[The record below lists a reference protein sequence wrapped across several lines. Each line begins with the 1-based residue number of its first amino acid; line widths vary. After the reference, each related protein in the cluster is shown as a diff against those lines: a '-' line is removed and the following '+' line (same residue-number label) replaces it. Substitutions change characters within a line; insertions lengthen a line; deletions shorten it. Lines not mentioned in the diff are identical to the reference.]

1 MILDNEFTV
10 DAPVDRVWAYFLD
23 VPNLAPC
30 LPGATLVGDDGDGT
44 YQGKVVAALGPVK
57 LNFSGTA
64 QIVEADEAAHRMVL
78 QGRGL
83 GGPRPRR
90 GRDDDHRDDGART
103 SGGTRVSVAQDLSIS
118 GAAANYG
125 RGLIADVTS
134 VLLGSFA
141 ECVQANITGGGG
153 TATAVRAAPGE
164 RLRHRPAGHGD
175 GAQARVRPVLP
186 PLRQEPLMVLWWIGN
201 AILLFVVLPVVIALL
216 NRVLAAVERIRA
228 ACDDILARRR
238 RAARRGGPGARAAR
252 HDRRDRAPGRRRRHP
267 LRGLGRPAPAAEG
280 GVRCPPSPGSR

>member
-10 DAPVDRVWAYFLD
+10 DAPVDAVWAYFLD

-44 YQGKVVAALGPVK
+44 YQGRVVAALGPVK

-64 QIVEADEAAHRMVL
+64 KIVEADETAHRMVL
-78 QGRGL
+78 RAAGSEDRGRGEAEMTITATMA
-83 GGPRPRR
+83 P
-90 GRDDDHRDDGART
+90 T

-141 ECVQANITGGGG
+141 ECVQANIAGGGG
-153 TATAVRAAPGE
+153 TATAVRAAPASGFAIGLRATVMALKRVFARFFLPYD
-164 RLRHRPAGHGD
+164 RLA
-175 GAQARVRPVLP
+175 
-186 PLRQEPLMVLWWIGN
+186 
-201 AILLFVVLPVVIALL
+201 
-216 NRVLAAVERIRA
+216 NRK
-228 ACDDILARRR
+228 
-238 RAARRGGPGARAAR
+238 
-252 HDRRDRAPGRRRRHP
+252 
-267 LRGLGRPAPAAEG
+267 
-280 GVRCPPSPGSR
+280 

>member
-30 LPGATLVGDDGDGT
+30 LPGATLLGESVDSAGDGT

-64 QIVEADEAAHRMVL
+64 RIVSADEAAHRMVL
-78 QGRGL
+78 KAAGSEDRGRGEADMTITATMA
-83 GGPRPRR
+83 P
-90 GRDDDHRDDGART
+90 T

-134 VLLGSFA
+134 VLLASFA

-153 TATAVRAAPGE
+153 GTATAVRATPASGFAIG
-164 RLRHRPAGHGD
+164 LRATVMALKRVF
-175 GAQARVRPVLP
+175 ARFFLP
-186 PLRQEPLMVLWWIGN
+186 Y
-201 AILLFVVLPVVIALL
+201 
-216 NRVLAAVERIRA
+216 
-228 ACDDILARRR
+228 
-238 RAARRGGPGARAAR
+238 
-252 HDRRDRAPGRRRRHP
+252 DR
-267 LRGLGRPAPAAEG
+267 
-280 GVRCPPSPGSR
+280 SR

>member
-10 DAPVDRVWAYFLD
+10 AAPVDRVWAYFLD

-30 LPGATLVGDDGDGT
+30 LPGATLVGEDGDGT

-64 QIVEADEAAHRMVL
+64 RIVEADEAAHRMVL
-78 QGRGL
+78 KAAGSEDRGRGEA
-83 GGPRPRR
+83 
-90 GRDDDHRDDGART
+90 DMTITATMAAT

-141 ECVQANITGGGG
+141 ECVQADITGGGGG
-153 TATAVRAAPGE
+153 TATAVRAAPASGFAIG
-164 RLRHRPAGHGD
+164 LRATVMALKRVF
-175 GAQARVRPVLP
+175 ARFFLP
-186 PLRQEPLMVLWWIGN
+186 Y
-201 AILLFVVLPVVIALL
+201 
-216 NRVLAAVERIRA
+216 
-228 ACDDILARRR
+228 
-238 RAARRGGPGARAAR
+238 
-252 HDRRDRAPGRRRRHP
+252 DR
-267 LRGLGRPAPAAEG
+267 
-280 GVRCPPSPGSR
+280 SR

>member
-10 DAPVDRVWAYFLD
+10 AAPVDRVWAYFLD

-30 LPGATLVGDDGDGT
+30 LPGATLVGEDGDGT

-64 QIVEADEAAHRMVL
+64 RIVEADEAAHRMVL
-78 QGRGL
+78 KAAGSEDRGRGAADMTITATMA
-83 GGPRPRR
+83 P
-90 GRDDDHRDDGART
+90 T

-141 ECVQANITGGGG
+141 ECVQANITGGG
-153 TATAVRAAPGE
+153 TATAVRAAPAGGFAIG
-164 RLRHRPAGHGD
+164 LRATVMALKRVF
-175 GAQARVRPVLP
+175 ARFFLP
-186 PLRQEPLMVLWWIGN
+186 Y
-201 AILLFVVLPVVIALL
+201 
-216 NRVLAAVERIRA
+216 
-228 ACDDILARRR
+228 
-238 RAARRGGPGARAAR
+238 
-252 HDRRDRAPGRRRRHP
+252 DR
-267 LRGLGRPAPAAEG
+267 
-280 GVRCPPSPGSR
+280 SR

>member
-64 QIVEADEAAHRMVL
+64 RIVEADEAAHRMVL
-78 QGRGL
+78 KAAGSEDRGRGEAEMTITATM
-83 GGPRPRR
+83 RPE
-90 GRDDDHRDDGART
+90 D
-103 SGGTRVSVAQDLSIS
+103 GGTRVSVAQDLSIS

-153 TATAVRAAPGE
+153 GTATAVRAAPASGFAIG
-164 RLRHRPAGHGD
+164 LRATVMALKRVF
-175 GAQARVRPVLP
+175 ARFFLP
-186 PLRQEPLMVLWWIGN
+186 Y
-201 AILLFVVLPVVIALL
+201 
-216 NRVLAAVERIRA
+216 
-228 ACDDILARRR
+228 
-238 RAARRGGPGARAAR
+238 
-252 HDRRDRAPGRRRRHP
+252 DR
-267 LRGLGRPAPAAEG
+267 
-280 GVRCPPSPGSR
+280 SR

>member
-44 YQGKVVAALGPVK
+44 YEGKVVAALGPVK

-64 QIVEADEAAHRMVL
+64 RIVSADEANHRMVL
-78 QGRGL
+78 KAAGSEDRGRGEAEMTITATMAPAS
-83 GGPRPRR
+83 G
-90 GRDDDHRDDGART
+90 
-103 SGGTRVSVAQDLSIS
+103 GGTRVRVAQDLSIS

-153 TATAVRAAPGE
+153 TATAVRAVPASGFAIG
-164 RLRHRPAGHGD
+164 LRATVMALKRVF
-175 GAQARVRPVLP
+175 ARFFLP
-186 PLRQEPLMVLWWIGN
+186 Y
-201 AILLFVVLPVVIALL
+201 
-216 NRVLAAVERIRA
+216 
-228 ACDDILARRR
+228 
-238 RAARRGGPGARAAR
+238 
-252 HDRRDRAPGRRRRHP
+252 DR
-267 LRGLGRPAPAAEG
+267 
-280 GVRCPPSPGSR
+280 SR